1 MMRQYGSVTHV
12 IFVGSS
18 QRTSTLPK
26 TNRRKGDFA
35 VAPVNFIP
43 NMPRIGKG
51 INTQVTISKCSSQV
65 EQAFRKSFSTLLT
78 SEKGEKEQARR
89 FAAGPVFYSHETME
103 GLLCSGRHRL
113 IPRQFPVFQSESSG
127 KTTSRASRS
136 KLSAVLSS
144 NRMVMTSTSGSTST
158 LSTVLPLT
166 WGNWRNRL
174 VRLLRGCVP
183 LEVAIGRLSNE
194 GDLWSGARSCENTGE
209 SRLCLCTRFGGA
221 MQRKRSERR
230 RNEFR

>member
-78 SEKGEKEQARR
+78 SEKGEKEQALR
-89 FAAGPVFYSHETME
+89 FAAGPFFFKHKK
-103 GLLCSGRHRL
+103 
-113 IPRQFPVFQSESSG
+113 Q
-127 KTTSRASRS
+127 
-136 KLSAVLSS
+136 
-144 NRMVMTSTSGSTST
+144 
-158 LSTVLPLT
+158 
-166 WGNWRNRL
+166 
-174 VRLLRGCVP
+174 
-183 LEVAIGRLSNE
+183 
-194 GDLWSGARSCENTGE
+194 
-209 SRLCLCTRFGGA
+209 
-221 MQRKRSERR
+221 
-230 RNEFR
+230 